1 MLGFVDH
8 FKNPELSNGIAS
20 LVGSMTSTNT
30 PTLGGGKEV

>member
-20 LVGSMTSTNT
+20 LAGSMISTT
-30 PTLGGGKEV
+30 APTQGGGKEV